1 MISTYKYEEW
11 YRWFR
16 FENAELSTNELE
28 RRLVLV
34 IDVCK
39 RATKRTSKSGLNK
52 RALDKQR
59 HRWDP
64 DRMAVRWQA
73 LRDELSERF
82 SRDVVHHS
90 VGYDS

>member
-1 MISTYKYEEW
+1 MIPTYKYEEW

-16 FENAELSTNELE
+16 FENAEFSTNELE
-28 RRLVLV
+28 RRLVLT

-39 RATKRTSKSGLNK
+39 RATKRTSKSGLTK
-52 RALDKQR
+52 RDLDKQR

-73 LRDELSERF
+73 LRDELEYRL
-82 SRDVVHHS
+82 SREAIHTIE
-90 VGYDS
+90 GYDS

>member
-1 MISTYKYEEW
+1 MIPTYKYEEW
-11 YRWFR
+11 YQWFR
-16 FENAELSTNELE
+16 WDFAKLSTNELE

-39 RATKRTSKSGLNK
+39 RATKRTSKSGLTK
-52 RALDKQR
+52 RDLDKQR

-64 DRMAVRWQA
+64 DRIAVQWQA
-73 LRDELSERF
+73 IRDELSERF
-82 SRDVVHHS
+82 TRDVVHHS